1 MSLFDQTTTLS
12 LIFFGLLIAAFLVL
26 LFGLM
31 RMAGLT
37 SAIERQ
43 MDVKRETEIAK
54 LEDLFNN
61 H

>member
-1 MSLFDQTTTLS
+1 LFDHTTTLS
-12 LIFFGLLIAAFLVL
+12 LIFFGLLIAAFLGL

-31 RMAGLT
+31 RMAGLI

-54 LEDLFNN
+54 LENLLNN